1 MRYQVHQLKL
11 DNGAEGLVVDI
22 PNAVSV
28 YSMLNFAGGRAALA
42 DLKHKD
48 QVPLLLTNLA
58 NEVVGYKD
66 NEFYNVL
73 TRNGASLDAYGG
85 NTSVEYSVK
94 CPRFDAERTLDL
106 IAKSLEQ
113 PDINASNLAREKKN
127 LTSKLKSLT
136 ANGSELIISHTL
148 AHFGYPRLSPQESL
162 TTLDG
167 ITPEDIQEYR
177 AQNFTTD
184 NLRFIIAGDF
194 NGDLTVVDRL
204 RQLDL
209 PRGKRFQCNLPTAKS
224 GTQYYFKPYSGAKII
239 LTKVAFALP
248 RPLTLRDEL
257 IARLINSLLCGG
269 FDSLVF
275 GEARQN
281 GWAYFVDAEPIIN
294 PLNVNL
300 PIITVFRASEENVP
314 HMIQL
319 LADALVKLSQ
329 GALTTKR
336 LEIVKQVSI
345 GRESMRYS
353 TASRIANNLSDRY
366 FITGE
371 VVDLTTIP
379 ELINSITVSD
389 VQQLTTEILASHL
402 RMVSVFGDTTESV
415 ATAAAAKLDAILNGE
430 EK

>member
-11 DNGAEGLVVDI
+11 GNGAEGLVVDI
-22 PNAVSV
+22 SNTVSV
-28 YSMLNFAGGRAALA
+28 YSMLNFAGGRAAVA
-42 DLKHKD
+42 DLEHKD
-48 QVPLLLTNLA
+48 QVPQLLTNLA
-58 NEVVGYKD
+58 TDVAGYKD
-66 NEFYNVL
+66 NEFYNAL
-73 TRNGASLDAYGG
+73 TRNGAYLDAHGG
-85 NTSVEYSVK
+85 NTSVGYSVK

-136 ANGSELIISHTL
+136 TNGSELIISHTL

-162 TTLDG
+162 ATLDG
-167 ITPEDIQEYR
+167 ITPEDVQEYR
-177 AQNFTTD
+177 AQSFTTD

-209 PRGKRFQCNLPTAKS
+209 PRGKRFKCSLPAAES

-239 LTKVAFALP
+239 LVQAVFALQ

-257 IARLINSLLCGG
+257 ITRLVCNLLCGE

-275 GEARQN
+275 GEARQH
-281 GWAYFVDAEPIIN
+281 GWAYYAIAEQFISN
-294 PLNVNL
+294 LHTNL
-300 PIITVFRASEENVP
+300 PIIVTFRASEENIP

-319 LADALVKLSQ
+319 LANALAKLSH
-329 GALTTKR
+329 GELGPER
-336 LEIVKQVSI
+336 LDAVKQTLT
-345 GRESMRYS
+345 GRESMRYG
-353 TASRIANNLSDRY
+353 TASNIANSLSSRY
-366 FITGE
+366 FTTGE
-371 VVDLTTIP
+371 VIDLATIP
-379 ELINSITVSD
+379 ELIDSITMSD
-389 VQQLTTEILASHL
+389 IQQLTAEILASRQ

-415 ATAAAAKLDAILNGE
+415 ATAAATKLDAILNGE

>member
-48 QVPLLLTNLA
+48 QVPQLLTNLYT
-58 NEVVGYKD
+58 EVVGYKD
-66 NEFYNVL
+66 NEFYNAL
-73 TRNGASLDAYGG
+73 THNGASLDAYGG
-85 NTSVEYSVK
+85 STNVGYSVK

-113 PDINASNLAREKKN
+113 PDINASSLAREKKN

-136 ANGSELIISHTL
+136 TNGSELIISHTL

-162 TTLDG
+162 ATLDG
-167 ITPEDIQEYR
+167 ITPEDVQEYR
-177 AQNFTTD
+177 AQSFTTD

-209 PRGKRFQCNLPTAKS
+209 PRGKRFKCSLLAAES

-239 LTKVAFALP
+239 LAQAVFALQ
-248 RPLTLRDEL
+248 RPLTLRDKL
-257 IARLINSLLCGG
+257 IARLICDLLCGG

-275 GEARQN
+275 GEARQH
-281 GWAYFVDAEPIIN
+281 GWAYYAITEQFIN
-294 PLNVNL
+294 NLHTNL
-300 PIITVFRASEENVP
+300 PIVVTFRASEENVP
-314 HMIQL
+314 YMIQL
-319 LADALVKLSQ
+319 IADALVKLSQ

>member
-1 MRYQVHQLKL
+1 MWYQVHQLKL

-28 YSMLNFAGGRAALA
+28 YSMLNLAGGRAAVA
-42 DLKHKD
+42 DLKHKN
-48 QVPLLLTNLA
+48 QVPQLLTRLA
-58 NEVVGYKD
+58 TEVVGYKD
-66 NEFYNVL
+66 NEFYNAL

-85 NTSVEYSVK
+85 NTCVEYSVK

-136 ANGSELIISHTL
+136 TNGSELIISHTL

-162 TTLDG
+162 ATLDG

-177 AQNFTTD
+177 AQSFTTD

-209 PRGKRFQCNLPTAKS
+209 PRGKRFKCSLPAAKS
-224 GTQYYFKPYSGAKII
+224 GTQHYFEPYSGAKII
-239 LTKVAFALP
+239 LAQAIFALQ
-248 RPLTLRDEL
+248 RPLTLRDKL
-257 IARLINSLLCGG
+257 IARLICDLLCGG

-275 GEARQN
+275 GEARQHS
-281 GWAYFVDAEPIIN
+281 WAYYAIAEQFVSN
-294 PLNVNL
+294 LHTNL
-300 PIITVFRASEENVP
+300 PIIVTFRASEENIP

-319 LADALVKLSQ
+319 LADALVKLSR
-329 GALTTKR
+329 GELDPER
-336 LEIVKQVSI
+336 LENTKQKLT
-345 GRESMRYS
+345 GRESMYYS
-353 TASRIANNLSDRY
+353 TASSIANSLSDRY
-366 FITGE
+366 FNTGE
-371 VVDLTTIP
+371 VIDLTTIP

-389 VQQLTTEILASHL
+389 VQQLTAKILASHL
-402 RMVSVFGDTTESV
+402 RMVGMFGDTTESV

-430 EK
+430 KK

>member
-1 MRYQVHQLKL
+1 MRYQVYQLKL

-48 QVPLLLTNLA
+48 QVPQLLTNLYT
-58 NEVVGYKD
+58 EVVGYKD
-66 NEFYNVL
+66 NEFYNAL
-73 TRNGASLDAYGG
+73 TRNGASIDAHGG
-85 NTSVEYSVK
+85 NTSVGYSVK

-136 ANGSELIISHTL
+136 TNGSELIISHTL

-177 AQNFTTD
+177 AQSFTTD

-209 PRGKRFQCNLPTAKS
+209 PRGKRFKCSLLTAKS

-239 LTKVAFALP
+239 LVQVVFALQ

-257 IARLINSLLCGG
+257 ITRLVCNLLCGG

-275 GEARQN
+275 GEARQH
-281 GWAYFVDAEPIIN
+281 GWAYYAITEQFISN
-294 PLNVNL
+294 LHTNL
-300 PIITVFRASEENVP
+300 PIIVTFRASKENVP
-314 HMIQL
+314 YMIQL
-319 LADALVKLSQ
+319 IADALVKLSQ
-329 GALTTKR
+329 GALAPER
-336 LEIVKQVSI
+336 LDAVKQMLT
-345 GRESMRYS
+345 GYESMRYDTTS
-353 TASRIANNLSDRY
+353 SIANNLSGRY
-366 FITGE
+366 FTTGE
-371 VVDLTTIP
+371 VIDLTTIP
-379 ELINSITVSD
+379 ELISSITVSD
-389 VQQLTTEILASHL
+389 IQQLTTEILASHL
-402 RMVSVFGDTTESV
+402 RMVGMFGDTTESV
-415 ATAAAAKLDAILNGE
+415 AIAAAAKLDAILNGE

>member
-22 PNAVSV
+22 PNTVSV
-28 YSMLNFAGGRAALA
+28 YGMLSFAGGYAAVA
-42 DLKHKD
+42 DFKHKN
-48 QVPLLLTNLA
+48 QVPQLLTNLYT
-58 NEVVGYKD
+58 EVVGYKD
-66 NEFYNVL
+66 NEFYNAL
-73 TRNGASLDAYGG
+73 TRNGASPNTYSG

-113 PDINASNLAREKKN
+113 PDINASNLARENKN

-136 ANGSELIISHTL
+136 TNGGELIISHTL

-162 TTLDG
+162 ATLDG

-209 PRGKRFQCNLPTAKS
+209 PRGKRFKCSLPTAES

-239 LTKVAFALP
+239 LAQAVFALQ
-248 RPLTLRDEL
+248 RPLALRDEL
-257 IARLINSLLCGG
+257 IIQLICGLLCGG

-275 GEARQN
+275 GEARQH
-281 GWAYFVDAEPIIN
+281 GWAYYASTKRFISN
-294 PLNVNL
+294 LHTNL
-300 PIITVFRASEENVP
+300 PIIVTFRASEENVT

-319 LADALVKLSQ
+319 LANALVELSR
-329 GALTTKR
+329 GALAPER
-336 LEIVKQVSI
+336 LDAIKQTLA
-345 GRESMRYS
+345 GYESMRYGA
-353 TASRIANNLSDRY
+353 ASSIANSLSSRY
-366 FITGE
+366 FTTGE
-371 VVDLTTIP
+371 VIDLATIP
-379 ELINSITVSD
+379 ELIDSITMND
-389 VQQLTTEILASHL
+389 IQQLTTEILASHL
-402 RMVSVFGDTTESV
+402 RVVSVFGDTTELV
-415 ATAAAAKLDAILNGE
+415 ATAAAAKLGTILNGE

>member
-1 MRYQVHQLKL
+1 MSGPYIGHQTL
-11 DNGAEGLVVDI
+11 
-22 PNAVSV
+22 P
-28 YSMLNFAGGRAALA
+28 AA
-42 DLKHKD
+42 
-48 QVPLLLTNLA
+48 
-58 NEVVGYKD
+58 
-66 NEFYNVL
+66 
-73 TRNGASLDAYGG
+73 DAIATLG
-85 NTSVEYSVK
+85 N
-94 CPRFDAERTLDL
+94 
-106 IAKSLEQ
+106 
-113 PDINASNLAREKKN
+113 
-127 LTSKLKSLT
+127 
-136 ANGSELIISHTL
+136 
-148 AHFGYPRLSPQESL
+148 
-162 TTLDG
+162 
-167 ITPEDIQEYR
+167 ITFTDVQEYR

-194 NGDLTVVDRL
+194 NGNLTMVDRL
-204 RQLDL
+204 RQLNL

-430 EK
+430 GK

>member
-11 DNGAEGLVVDI
+11 DNGVEGLVVDI

-28 YSMLNFAGGRAALA
+28 YSMLSFAGGRAAVT
-42 DLKHKD
+42 DLKCKD
-48 QVPLLLTNLA
+48 QVPRLLTRLA
-58 NEVVGYKD
+58 TEVVGYKD

-136 ANGSELIISHTL
+136 TNGSELIISHTL
-148 AHFGYPRLSPQESL
+148 AHFGYPQLSPRESL
-162 TTLDG
+162 ATLDD
-167 ITPEDIQEYR
+167 ITHEDIQEYR
-177 AQNFTTD
+177 TQNFTTD
-184 NLRFIIAGDF
+184 NLRFIVAGDL

-209 PRGKRFQCNLPTAKS
+209 PRGKRFKCSLPAAES

-239 LTKVAFALP
+239 LTQAVFALQ

-257 IARLINSLLCGG
+257 IVKLICGLLCGG

-275 GEARQN
+275 GEARQH
-281 GWAYFVDAEPIIN
+281 GWAYYASTERFINNLHTNIPII
-294 PLNVNL
+294 
-300 PIITVFRASEENVP
+300 ITFRASEENVP

-319 LADALVKLSQ
+319 IADALVKLSQ
-329 GALTTKR
+329 SALDPER
-336 LEIVKQVSI
+336 LDVVKQMLT
-345 GRESMRYS
+345 GHESMRYGA
-353 TASRIANNLSDRY
+353 ASSIANSLSNRY
-366 FITGE
+366 FTIGE
-371 VVDLTTIP
+371 VIDLTTIP
-379 ELINSITVSD
+379 ELISSITMSD
-389 VQQLTTEILASHL
+389 IQQLTTEILASHL

-415 ATAAAAKLDAILNGE
+415 ATAAAAKLDAILSGE

>member
-11 DNGAEGLVVDI
+11 DNGVEGLVVDI

-28 YSMLNFAGGRAALA
+28 YSMLSFAGGRAAVT
-42 DLKHKD
+42 DLKRKD
-48 QVPLLLTNLA
+48 QVPRLLTRLA
-58 NEVVGYKD
+58 TEVVGYKD

-94 CPRFDAERTLDL
+94 CPRSDAERTLDL

-136 ANGSELIISHTL
+136 TNGSELIISHTL

-209 PRGKRFQCNLPTAKS
+209 PRGKRFKCSLPAAES

-239 LTKVAFALP
+239 LTQAVFALQ
-248 RPLTLRDEL
+248 RPLTLRDKL
-257 IARLINSLLCGG
+257 IARLICDLLCGG

-275 GEARQN
+275 GEARQH
-281 GWAYFVDAEPIIN
+281 GWAYYAIAEQFIN
-294 PLNVNL
+294 NLHTNL
-300 PIITVFRASEENVP
+300 PIIVTFRASEENVP

-319 LADALVKLSQ
+319 LANALVELSQ
-329 GALTTKR
+329 GKLGPER
-336 LEIVKQVSI
+336 LENTKQKLA
-345 GRESMRYS
+345 GRESMYYG
-353 TASRIANNLSDRY
+353 TASSIANSLSGRY
-366 FITGE
+366 FTTGE
-371 VVDLTTIP
+371 VIDLATIP

-389 VQQLTTEILASHL
+389 IQQLTDEILASHL
-402 RMVSVFGDTTESV
+402 RMVGMFGDTTESV

>member
-48 QVPLLLTNLA
+48 QVPQLLTNLYT
-58 NEVVGYKD
+58 EVVGYKD
-66 NEFYNVL
+66 NEFYNAL
-73 TRNGASLDAYGG
+73 THNGASLDAYGG
-85 NTSVEYSVK
+85 SISVGYSVK

-113 PDINASNLAREKKN
+113 PDINASNLTREKKN

-136 ANGSELIISHTL
+136 TNGSELIISHTL

-162 TTLDG
+162 AMLDG
-167 ITPEDIQEYR
+167 ITPEDIQEYHT
-177 AQNFTTD
+177 QNLTTD

-194 NGDLTVVDRL
+194 NGDLTIADRL

-209 PRGKRFQCNLPTAKS
+209 LRGKRFQCSLPAAKS

-239 LTKVAFALP
+239 LTQAIFALQ
-248 RPLTLRDEL
+248 RPLTLRDKL
-257 IARLINSLLCGG
+257 IARLICDLLCGG

-275 GEARQN
+275 GEARQH
-281 GWAYFVDAEPIIN
+281 GWAYYAITEQFVSN
-294 PLNVNL
+294 LHTNL
-300 PIITVFRASEENVP
+300 PIIVTFRASEENVP

-319 LADALVKLSQ
+319 LANALAKLSR
-329 GALTTKR
+329 GELDPER
-336 LEIVKQVSI
+336 LDAVKQTLT
-345 GRESMRYS
+345 GRESMRYG
-353 TASRIANNLSDRY
+353 TASNIANSLSSRY
-366 FITGE
+366 FTTGE
-371 VVDLTTIP
+371 VIDLATIP
-379 ELINSITVSD
+379 ELIDSITMSD
-389 VQQLTTEILASHL
+389 IQQLTAEILASRQ
-402 RMVSVFGDTTESV
+402 RMVSMFGDTTESV

>member
-48 QVPLLLTNLA
+48 QVPQLLTNLYT
-58 NEVVGYKD
+58 EVVGYKD
-66 NEFYNVL
+66 NEFYNAL
-73 TRNGASLDAYGG
+73 THNGASLDAYGG
-85 NTSVEYSVK
+85 STNVGYSVK

-113 PDINASNLAREKKN
+113 PDINASNLTHKKKS
-127 LTSKLKSLT
+127 LRGKLKSLT
-136 ANGSELIISHTL
+136 TNGSELIISHTL

-162 TTLDG
+162 ATLDG

-177 AQNFTTD
+177 TQSFTAN

-194 NGDLTVVDRL
+194 NGDLTIADRL

-209 PRGKRFQCNLPTAKS
+209 PRGKRFKCGLPVAKS
-224 GTQYYFKPYSGAKII
+224 GAQYYFKPYSGAKII
-239 LTKVAFALP
+239 LVQAVFALQ

-257 IARLINSLLCGG
+257 ITRLVCNLLCGG

-275 GEARQN
+275 GEARQH
-281 GWAYFVDAEPIIN
+281 GWAYYAITEQFIN
-294 PLNVNL
+294 NLHTNL
-300 PIITVFRASEENVP
+300 PIIVTFRASKENVP
-314 HMIQL
+314 YMIQL
-319 LADALVKLSQ
+319 IADALVKLSQ
-329 GALTTKR
+329 GALAPER
-336 LEIVKQVSI
+336 LDAVKQTLT
-345 GRESMRYS
+345 GRESMCYG
-353 TASRIANNLSDRY
+353 TASNIANSLSNRY
-366 FITGE
+366 FTTGE
-371 VVDLTTIP
+371 VIDLATIP
-379 ELINSITVSD
+379 ELINSITMSD
-389 VQQLTTEILASHL
+389 IQQMTTEILASHQ

-415 ATAAAAKLDAILNGE
+415 ATAAAAKLDAILSGE

>member
-11 DNGAEGLVVDI
+11 DNGVEGLVVDI

-28 YSMLNFAGGRAALA
+28 YSMLSFAGGRAAVT
-42 DLKHKD
+42 DLKHED
-48 QVPLLLTNLA
+48 QVPQLLTNLA
-58 NEVVGYKD
+58 TEVAGYKD

-136 ANGSELIISHTL
+136 TNGSELIISHTL

-209 PRGKRFQCNLPTAKS
+209 PRGKRFKCNLPTAKS
-224 GTQYYFKPYSGAKII
+224 GTKYYFKPYSGAKII
-239 LTKVAFALP
+239 LAQAVFALQ
-248 RPLTLRDEL
+248 RPLTLRDKL
-257 IARLINSLLCGG
+257 IARLICDLLCGG

-275 GEARQN
+275 GEARQH
-281 GWAYFVDAEPIIN
+281 GWAYYAIAEQFIN
-294 PLNVNL
+294 NLHTNL
-300 PIITVFRASEENVP
+300 PIIVTFRASEENVP

-319 LADALVKLSQ
+319 LANALVELSQ
-329 GALTTKR
+329 GKLGPER
-336 LEIVKQVSI
+336 LENTKQKLA
-345 GRESMRYS
+345 GRESMYYG
-353 TASRIANNLSDRY
+353 TASSIANSLSGRY
-366 FITGE
+366 FTTGE
-371 VVDLTTIP
+371 VIDLATIP

-389 VQQLTTEILASHL
+389 IQQLTDEILASHL
-402 RMVSVFGDTTESV
+402 RMVGMFGDTTESV

>member
-11 DNGAEGLVVDI
+11 DNGVEGLVVDI

-48 QVPLLLTNLA
+48 QVPQLLTRLA
-58 NEVVGYKD
+58 TEVVGYKD
-66 NEFYNVL
+66 NEFYNAL
-73 TRNGASLDAYGG
+73 MRNGASFNTYDG
-85 NTSVEYSVK
+85 NTSVEYYVK

-113 PDINASNLAREKKN
+113 PDINASNLTREKK
-127 LTSKLKSLT
+127 SSRGKLKSLT
-136 ANGSELIISHTL
+136 TNGDELIINHTL
-148 AHFGYPRLSPQESL
+148 AHFGYPQLSPRESL
-162 TTLDG
+162 ATLDD

-177 AQNFTTD
+177 TQSFTTD

-209 PRGKRFQCNLPTAKS
+209 PRGKRFKCSLLAAKS
-224 GTQYYFKPYSGAKII
+224 DTQYYFKPYSGAKII

-257 IARLINSLLCGG
+257 IARLINSLLCSG

-275 GEARQN
+275 GEARRN
-281 GWAYFVDAEPIIN
+281 GWAYFVDAEPIISH
-294 PLNVNL
+294 LNVNL
-300 PIITVFRASEENVP
+300 PVITVFRASEENVP

-319 LADALVKLSQ
+319 LADTLVKLSQ

-366 FITGE
+366 FNTGE
-371 VVDLTTIP
+371 VIDLTTIP

-389 VQQLTTEILASHL
+389 IQQLTTEILASHL
-402 RMVSVFGDTTESV
+402 HMMGMFGDTTKSV

-430 EK
+430 DK